1 MVMVGMSGQ
10 RTRQGSQISYQM
22 VNSPPEAAVGD
33 SQKFSWSSDVYQLT
47 AGPWSKS
54 RCESEMCSRPLGPVS
69 KQNSKMG
76 LRTGPKQQGGSTQTW
91 AHDLGL
97 MAARKLC
104 LQGRG

>member
-1 MVMVGMSGQ
+1 M
-10 RTRQGSQISYQM
+10 
-22 VNSPPEAAVGD
+22 GD

-104 LQGRG
+104 LQGQG

>member
-1 MVMVGMSGQ
+1 
-10 RTRQGSQISYQM
+10 M

-33 SQKFSWSSDVYQLT
+33 FQKFRWSSDVYQLT

-54 RCESEMCSRPLGPVS
+54 RNESETGSRPLAPVS

-76 LRTGPKQQGGSTQTW
+76 LRTGPKQQGGSKQTW
-91 AHDLGL
+91 ARDSGL